1 MESIIQLLNTSEN
14 YNRIIEDIRSKK
26 TPILTNGIIEES
38 IPYFLCGL
46 FGSLDKQILLIVE
59 NEIKANRIYEDIK
72 DFGIENIEYLPK
84 REMMFYDTSIS
95 SMENNLDRL
104 KVVSK
109 LIKKEKIILIT
120 TVEALLDK
128 ILDIGTIKK
137 NIIPLRQNDEIE
149 IKNTIKRLVD
159 MGYERV
165 ETVESKGEFSQRGGI
180 IDVFSPNYDRP
191 HRIELFGDEV
201 DTIRNF
207 KVEDQRSIDNFTDIL
222 IFPANDI
229 LLLEEYREE
238 TLKNLRSDLGNIRS
252 EKYNLYIEKLENNS
266 FIENKD
272 LLIPYM
278 PKNIMSNIINYLE
291 EDALVF
297 LEDEIRVSKSYE
309 GIKENSDTKL
319 KELFEIGEI
328 LSCHFNYRYDYNYI
342 LESVSNKNLIINNVL
357 LSSSGKIKVKSIY
370 DFSIRETTNYQKKI
384 DLLVEDLKFY
394 KGRKYKILLLA
405 GNKERVNRFREELL
419 NYDIEV
425 NVIDKFKE
433 EIQEGQIYIS
443 EGSLKSGFHL
453 SDIKFILVSDREVFG
468 EQKKRKKR
476 RNKKGQKI
484 LNVGDL
490 NIGTYVVHENHG
502 IGKYE
507 GIEQLNVQGIKKDY
521 ITIGYKNEDK
531 LYIPIDQMNL
541 IQKYVGGKTINPKV
555 NKLNS
560 GEWKKTKARAKKA
573 LEDMAG
579 ELLEIYAKRES
590 LKGYS
595 FSEDTL
601 WQRQFEDLFPYEETE
616 GQVLAIEEI
625 KKDMERA
632 RPMDRLLCGDVGYGK
647 TEVAIRAAFKA
658 VMDGKQV
665 AILVPTTILAQQ
677 HYTTIVERFKDFPIK
692 IGILSRFKSLKN
704 QKLIIEGLKK
714 GVIDIVV
721 GTHKLLSKDIGFKD
735 LGLLIIDE
743 EQRFGV
749 KHKEALKKLR
759 ENIDVLTL
767 SATPIPRTLH
777 MSLIGIRDMSILDEP
792 PEHRFPIQTYVV
804 EFNEAM
810 IRDAILKEISR
821 GGQVYFV
828 YNRVETIL
836 EMHSKLKRILPEV
849 SIEIAHGQMGEKE
862 LEATMMGFLDGEI
875 DVLLCTTII
884 ETGLD
889 ISNVNTII
897 VYDADKMGLSQ
908 LYQLRGRVGRS
919 NRIAYGYFLYEKSK
933 VLTSVAEKR
942 LRAIKEFTE
951 FGSGYKIAM
960 RDLEIRGA
968 GNILGAQQHG
978 HMESI
983 GHELYLKFLSQ
994 AIARLKGEKVQ
1005 EKVET
1010 SIDIKIDGYIPET
1023 YIGNESEKIEVYKK
1037 IATIESKDD
1046 YFDLSDEL
1054 IDRFGDIP
1062 KAIVNLMDI
1071 SYIKSLASLNN
1082 IYNIVE
1088 GKRGVKFELIDNNVS
1103 LELLNLLSQE
1113 YKNKVKFDL
1122 SSKPNIFYYTDK
1134 ENLNELK
1141 IFIEKINSF
1150 KEEKNNI

>member
-1 MESIIQLLNTSEN
+1 MKSLIKVLNTSEN
-14 YNRIIEDIRSKK
+14 YGGLIRDIKTK
-26 TPILTNGIIEES
+26 NTPILTSGIIEES

-46 FGSLDKQILLIVE
+46 MGELDKQILLIAE
-59 NEIKANRIYEDIK
+59 NEVKANRIYEDLK
-72 DFGIENIEYLPK
+72 DFGIENLEYLPK
-84 REMMFYDTSIS
+84 REMIFYDINIS
-95 SMENNLDRL
+95 SKENNLDRL
-104 KVVSK
+104 KVMDK
-109 LIKKEKIILIT
+109 LIRREKLILVSSI
-120 TVEALLDK
+120 EALLDK
-128 ILDIGTIKK
+128 VLNIETIRENTILI
-137 NIIPLRQNDEIE
+137 RESDEIE
-149 IKNTIKRLVD
+149 IKNIGRQLLD
-159 MGYERV
+159 IGYERV
-165 ETVESKGEFSQRGGI
+165 EKVESKGEFSQRGGI
-180 IDVFSPNYDRP
+180 IDIFSPNYDLP

-201 DTIRNF
+201 DTIRTFNI
-207 KVEDQRSIDNFTDIL
+207 EDQRSMENLSDIL

-229 LLLEEYREE
+229 LLLADYRDE
-238 TLKNLRSDLGNIRS
+238 TLENLRGDLGHIKS
-252 EKYNLYIEKLENNS
+252 EKYNLYLDKLENS
-266 FIENKD
+266 GFVENKD
-272 LLIPYM
+272 LLIPYI
-278 PKNIMSNIINYLE
+278 PKGNISSILNYLE
-291 EDALVF
+291 EEALIF
-297 LEDEIRVSKSYE
+297 LEDEKRIDQSFIE
-309 GIKENSDTKL
+309 LKEASDSKL
-319 KELFEIGEI
+319 KELFEMGEI
-328 LSCHFNYRYDYNYI
+328 LNAHFNYRYDYKEIMENI
-342 LESVSNKNLIINNVL
+342 TSKNLIMNNSL
-357 LSSSGKIKVKSIY
+357 LSASGKIKVRSQY
-370 DFSIRETTNYQKKI
+370 EFSIKETTNYQKKL
-384 DLLVEDLKFY
+384 DLLVEDLKYY
-394 KGRKYKILLLA
+394 KARNYKVLLLA
-405 GNKERVNRFREELL
+405 GNKERVNRFRQELL
-419 NYDIEV
+419 NYNIDV
-425 NVIDKFKE
+425 NVADKFKD
-433 EIQEGQIYIS
+433 EIKEGQIHVS
-443 EGSLKSGFHL
+443 EGSLRSGFQI
-453 SDIKFILVSDREVFG
+453 SDIKFILISDREVFG
-468 EQKKRKKR
+468 EQKKRKKKTR
-476 RNKKGQKI
+476 KKGEKI
-484 LNVGDL
+484 LNIGDL
-490 NIGTYVVHENHG
+490 NIGAYVVHENHG

-507 GIEQLNVQGIKKDY
+507 GIEQLNVQGVKKDY
-521 ITIGYKNEDK
+521 ITIAYKGEDK

-541 IQKYVGGKTINPKV
+541 IQKYVGGKTISPKL

-595 FSEDTL
+595 FSPDTP
-601 WQRQFEDLFPYEETE
+601 WQRQFEDLFPYEETD
-616 GQVLAIEEI
+616 GQLLAIEEI
-625 KKDMERA
+625 KRDMERE

-647 TEVAIRAAFKA
+647 TEVALRAAFKA
-658 VMDGKQV
+658 LIEGKQV

-677 HYTTIVERFKDFPIK
+677 HYNTIVERFKDFPIK
-692 IGILSRFKSLKN
+692 AGLLSRFKSGKN
-704 QKLIIEGLKK
+704 QKLILEGLKN
-714 GVIDIVV
+714 GVLDIVV
-721 GTHKLLSKDIGFKD
+721 GTHKLLSKDIVFKD

-749 KHKEALKKLR
+749 KHKEGLKKLR

-792 PEHRFPIQTYVV
+792 PEHRYPIQTYVV
-804 EFNEAM
+804 EFNQAM
-810 IRDAILKEISR
+810 VRDAILKEISR

-836 EMHSKLKRILPEV
+836 EMQNKLRKIVPEA
-849 SIEIAHGQMGEKE
+849 SIEVAHGQMGERQ
-862 LEATMMGFLDGEI
+862 LENTMMDFLEGEI

-994 AIARLKGEKVQ
+994 AIARLKGDEIQ

-1010 SIDIKIDGYIPET
+1010 SIDINIDGYIPES
-1023 YIGNESEKIEVYKK
+1023 YIDNESEKIEIYKK
-1037 IATIESKDD
+1037 IAVLESKED
-1046 YFDLSDEL
+1046 YLDLSDEL

-1062 KAIVNLMDI
+1062 KPIINLMDI
-1071 SYIKSLASLNN
+1071 SYIKSLASVNR
-1082 IYNIVE
+1082 IFNIVE
-1088 GKRGVKFELIDNNVS
+1088 EKKGVKLELIDNNIS
-1103 LELLNLLSQE
+1103 LDLLNILNQD
-1113 YKNKVKFDL
+1113 YKNRVKFDL

-1134 ENLNELK
+1134 ESLSELK
-1141 IFIEKINSF
+1141 VFIEKINTF
-1150 KEEKNNI
+1150 KEEKNTI